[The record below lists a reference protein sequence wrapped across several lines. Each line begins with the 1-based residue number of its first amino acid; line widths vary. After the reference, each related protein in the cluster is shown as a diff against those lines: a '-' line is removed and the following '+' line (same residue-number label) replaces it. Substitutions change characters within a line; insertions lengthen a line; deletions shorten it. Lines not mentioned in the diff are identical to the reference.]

1 MSYISLEK
9 FYKKPDASVFK
20 LVLTAAGRAN
30 ELAQGA
36 QPLVKT
42 PSKKVTT
49 VALEEIAAGVV
60 RYELK
65 VKSKKVKE

>member
-36 QPLVKT
+36 QPLMKT
-42 PSKKVTT
+42 HSKKVTS
-49 VALEEIAAGVV
+49 VALEEIAAGLV
-60 RYELK
+60 RYDLK
-65 VKSKKVKE
+65 KTKKSKD